1 VARILICLDL
11 AKTTLFLDGYWVGKK
26 GRRYKAW
33 GKSMKTRGRRLR
45 VLKLKLLQK
54 ENIIIYLKYCHFL
67 MLWVFMLLPGSFIM
81 GCGYSVRASGDPMGI
96 KMESM
101 AIPMIESTSSDLSF
115 EADFTRI
122 IREEFIRNSKVP
134 LVSSEKAK
142 TVLSGW
148 IYDIWTE
155 PLGYNLDQQTVEG
168 VVSTYAETKRR
179 MLRVKVDMRFD
190 DKATGKV
197 LWRDENMEE
206 KASYVVDRDPLV
218 TQFNQKN
225 ALETI
230 AKRLAKRIFLQAMER
245 F

>member
-1 VARILICLDL
+1 
-11 AKTTLFLDGYWVGKK
+11 
-26 GRRYKAW
+26 
-33 GKSMKTRGRRLR
+33 
-45 VLKLKLLQK
+45 
-54 ENIIIYLKYCHFL
+54 
-67 MLWVFMLLPGSFIM
+67 
-81 GCGYSVRASGDPMGI
+81 MGI
-96 KMESM
+96 KMESI
-101 AIPMIESTSSDLSF
+101 AIPMIESTSSDLGF

-134 LVSSEKAK
+134 LISSEEAQ
-142 TVLSGW
+142 TILSGR

-155 PLGYNLDQQTVEG
+155 PLGYDLNQQTVEG
-168 VVSTYAETKRR
+168 AVSTYAKTKSRI
-179 MLRVKVDMRFD
+179 LRVKVDMRFE

-197 LWRDENMEE
+197 IWRNENMEE